1 MRTKGAKEKGKN
13 LKLLGQIEFHSA
25 NEILLP
31 MFEVLYPRILQDLQ
45 LCLCRVRGE
54 THPSLTCG
62 STFHGGKLLGRSAH
76 LDEDE
81 PPASPFRL
89 SFLSRNRRRLL
100 MVELQL
106 SKSSKTDSEPS
117 LFCCWWEFGSPSVF
131 VEGFLVFHMPS
142 TPFCRWLS
150 LAALSSL
157 CEHRSLL
164 ILSAA
169 PTFYQ

>member
-1 MRTKGAKEKGKN
+1 MRKKGAKEKGKN

-31 MFEVLYPRILQDLQ
+31 VFEVLYPRILQDLQ

-54 THPSLTCG
+54 THPTLTCG
-62 STFHGGKLLGRSAH
+62 STFQGGKLLGRSAH

-106 SKSSKTDSEPS
+106 SKSSKTDTEPS
-117 LFCCWWEFGSPSVF
+117 LFLLLVGVWVPLCLCR
-131 VEGFLVFHMPS
+131 GFPGVSYALNTILLV
-142 TPFCRWLS
+142 
-150 LAALSSL
+150 ALSGSTF
-157 CEHRSLL
+157 L
-164 ILSAA
+164 IV
-169 PTFYQ
+169 